1 MAEQPPSMDVAEQP
15 FSMDVEDMEQPKMS
29 DNSAYKLL
37 QACQLSRFYCETQ
50 GFFGCLSQYVHI

>member
-15 FSMDVEDMEQPKMS
+15 FSMDVEDMEQPEMS

-37 QACQLSRFYCETQ
+37 YSYLIQWSSIHPY
-50 GFFGCLSQYVHI
+50 I